1 MLRLVYLAY
10 QIYSFI
16 FRPLTLGVR
25 IMMMQDGKVLLVRH
39 TYLEGWFMP
48 GGGVKRNETLD
59 QAARREAHEEVGAQI
74 NEISLMGAYTHF
86 LEWKSDHNILF
97 FSDDFTLNGRHDR
110 EIAEARFFPLDK
122 LPDKLYPSHRRRLEE
137 YRAGEK
143 PKQFGE
149 W

>member
-10 QIYSFI
+10 QVYSFI

-59 QAARREAHEEVGAQI
+59 QAARREAHEEVGAQL

-110 EIAEARFFPLDK
+110 EIAEARFFPLDN
-122 LPDKLYPSHRRRLEE
+122 LPDNLYPSHRRRLEE

-143 PKQFGE
+143 PEQFGE